1 MKYVHNIEMRVF
13 CKEEDNKELIL
24 KKIKEL
30 FPIDFEKEKINLKRK
45 TSYGF
50 EDKKIIVFTI
60 VVNKQRHTKVVLNNL
75 MKNLSKEQKELLLKQ
90 LDSRLDESLH
100 FYLRLDKDKLL
111 NKEYWIT
118 DSGNCF
124 HFKMAIA
131 AYPHDMDIAKEILK
145 EILKL

>member
-13 CKEEDNKELIL
+13 CKEDDNEDLIL

-30 FPIDFEKEKINLKRK
+30 FPIDFEKEKIILKRK
-45 TSYGF
+45 TNYGF

-60 VVNKQRHTKVVLNNL
+60 VVNKQRHTNPVLKNL
-75 MKNLSKEQKELLLKQ
+75 FVKLSKEQKDLLLKQ
-90 LDSRLDESLH
+90 LNSRLDKSLH

-111 NKEYWIT
+111 NNDYWIT

-124 HFKMAIA
+124 HFKIAIA
-131 AYPHDMDIAKEILK
+131 AYPHATDVAKKIVK